1 MDREKQ
7 IMIVLNHLNDLNT
20 NFNQNSLGLS
30 LEQFASLIKGMQQD
44 NLISNICIQYADNKP
59 YYINLEDARI
69 TVNGIEYLKN
79 INIIIENDILQILY
93 DNMYESALSDGSIKK
108 DLFIHSKSK
117 VVESYM
123 KVLINKDLVYIEKK
137 RVAGYK
143 HPTNKEF
150 NTPATT
156 IEKFRISQNGIKYV
170 ENGFKNTGDNNFST
184 IVKDKITEIADT
196 TAQMNQSLNSIAR
209 TFDITLNAMGTQ
221 HQKSIQKQIETDK
234 LLEEYIHLL
243 KSREPEKENRIIS
256 FLSKLS
262 GDIVIGLI
270 IEASKKLI
278 S

>member
-7 IMIVLNHLNDLNT
+7 IMTVLDHLNDSNT
-20 NFNQNSLGLS
+20 NFNENSLGLS
-30 LEQFASLIKGMQQD
+30 IEQFASLIHGMQED
-44 NLISNICIQYADNKP
+44 NLIDNIYIQYADNVP

-93 DNMYESALSDGSIKK
+93 DNRYDSDLSDGKIKREV
-108 DLFIHSKSK
+108 FIHLRHKEIEAFIK
-117 VVESYM
+117 ILID
-123 KVLINKDLVYIEKK
+123 KGLINIEKK

-156 IEKFRISQNGIKYV
+156 IEKFRISQKGIKYV
-170 ENGFKNTGDNNFST
+170 ENGFKNNEDNNFAT

-209 TFDITLNAMGTQ
+209 TFEITLNAMGAQ
-221 HQKSIQKQIETDK
+221 HQKSIQKQIETDR
-234 LLEEYIHLL
+234 LLEEYIELL
-243 KSREPEKENRIIS
+243 KSREPEKENKIIS

-262 GDIVIGLI
+262 GDLVIGLI
-270 IEASKKLI
+270 TEASKKLI